1 MLSDTIDVAD
11 AFPLASVKV
20 TVDLSHRRVGALVLS
35 ITAKPPTAAGREAAS
50 RQIVLKERGLG
61 QLGDNMY
68 MTSFSDASNTSFPIS
83 AAAAPFRGNYIPTQ
97 RLSFF
102 TDGANAST
110 LYAGQGGSQGEW
122 ELIIDDVAPNSTY
135 RPIAL
140 NGWMLELCP
149 LDLSQQYEHTA
160 ALDHIMPASPMPE
173 DIAAG
178 SASPIQVAAAPVDLA
193 AGTPP
198 PPQTVTTFQG
208 PMQSYPTQQVAAQ
221 QQPGGIPN
229 MFGWKFIMKPGGVPV
244 VEPGAAG
251 QPGAAGPIVP
261 PTDPLYAGKPQT
273 NALANGI
280 GNFQSAFNSFMQGRY
295 GTGCTDPKCTNIK
308 VRFWKAV
315 LGLAYLK
322 ARLSGNVN
330 ATEVL
335 DKLAHKFPFADPALN
350 SLANATAEWDARR
363 AELVNSIKT
372 WYDNLHSHLS
382 GNMNGLDTL
391 LSGMT
396 HPGGGQVLKSLG
408 IDPTTATNALGPM
421 LGLENPQDAQAL
433 MDGLNQAG
441 FQDLMKE
448 FLTPGTSA
456 LQR

>member
-1 MLSDTIDVAD
+1 MLSDTIDVVD

-20 TVDLSHRRVGALVLS
+20 TVDVSHRRVGALVLS
-35 ITAKPPTAAGREAAS
+35 LTAKPPTAAGRNVAS

-61 QLGDNMY
+61 QLGDNLY
-68 MTSFSDASNTSFPIS
+68 MTTFSDASNMSFPVS

-122 ELIIDDVAPNSTY
+122 ELVIDDVAPNSTY

-149 LDLSQQYEHTA
+149 LPQQNEQTVPLNNPAVSADTA
-160 ALDHIMPASPMPE
+160 
-173 DIAAG
+173 
-178 SASPIQVAAAPVDLA
+178 VAAAD
-193 AGTPP
+193 TPP
-198 PPQTVTTFQG
+198 SSPQMAVTTFQG
-208 PMQSYPTQQVAAQ
+208 PMQNYGPQQVMAQ
-221 QQPGGIPN
+221 PQPTGIPN
-229 MFGWKFIMKPGGVPV
+229 MFGWRFVMKPGEVPV
-244 VEPGAAG
+244 VEPGSGG
-251 QPGAAGPIVP
+251 QQAVPGSVVP
-261 PTDPLYAGKPQT
+261 PTGPLYG
-273 NALANGI
+273 ANIQKNSLMSGI

-308 VRFWKAV
+308 LRFWKAA

-322 ARLSGNVN
+322 ARMSGKVN

-335 DKLAHKFPFADPALN
+335 DQLAHKFPFADPALN
-350 SLANATAEWDARR
+350 SLANATAEWDAKR

-396 HPGGGQVLKSLG
+396 NPGGGQVLKSLG
-408 IDPTTATNALGPM
+408 IDPTAATSALGPM

-448 FLTPGTSA
+448 FLTPGVSA